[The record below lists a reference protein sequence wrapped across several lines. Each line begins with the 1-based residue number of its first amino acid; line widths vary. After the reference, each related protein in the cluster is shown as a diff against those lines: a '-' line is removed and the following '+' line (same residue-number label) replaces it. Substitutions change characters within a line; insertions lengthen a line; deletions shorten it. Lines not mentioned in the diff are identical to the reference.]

1 MDDLGGKNPI
11 FWETPIIFT
20 KVLMFQLPISA
31 SGCHAHWTLIF
42 RRPQKAPRG
51 YREDVSGTGIYNF
64 QVAHRKAYKR
74 HCNSHVGKVCI

>member
-1 MDDLGGKNPI
+1 MWGEKTLFFGKHQGVDVPNTSP
-11 FWETPIIFT
+11 
-20 KVLMFQLPISA
+20 QLPISA

-74 HCNSHVGKVCI
+74 HYNSHVGKVCI